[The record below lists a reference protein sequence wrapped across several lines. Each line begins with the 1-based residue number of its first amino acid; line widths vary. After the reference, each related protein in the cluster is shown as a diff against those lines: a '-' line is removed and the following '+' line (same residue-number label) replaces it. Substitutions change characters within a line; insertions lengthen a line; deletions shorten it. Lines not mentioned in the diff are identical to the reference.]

1 MDEPVV
7 VHVVP
12 NESEAEFISGLLK
25 DAGIDATYRQS
36 NYGAGAFDG
45 MPGGPQEVLVR
56 PEDVT
61 LALEVLG
68 QSGPS
73 T

>member
-12 NESEAEFISGLLK
+12 NESEAELIRGLLK
-25 DAGIDATYRQS
+25 SAGIESTYRQS

-45 MPGGPQEVLVR
+45 MPGGAQEVLVR
-56 PEDVT
+56 AQDVP
-61 LALEVLG
+61 LAREVLG

-73 T
+73 A